1 MRCISSKVYVEI
13 QPHTG
18 GEDIQQLVCYLGLG
32 HGVNP
37 GRDDSPQALEDPG
50 RVDEE
55 RLVQALRV
63 VVLIDVQCCSEQREA
78 GAVGRE
84 GQMGQVKHDSVFGDG
99 LSKPRRRLHNTTSN

>member
-13 QPHTG
+13 QAEKTYNNSLG
-18 GEDIQQLVCYLGLG
+18 YLGLG

-63 VVLIDVQCCSEQREA
+63 VVLIDVQCCSEQGEA